1 VALAFYRKD
10 GCPARRPGCHAGV
23 VLYYSSHYPVFLTAG
38 MRAGGDNMKKG
49 MALLAVVIL
58 IGGLVYL
65 YHALSPGADDAAMVA
80 SGQGAAPD
88 ANPEPG
94 QPEAGASRGV
104 FDISVHSIEE
114 LEVLFGRAEEIAR
127 RPRPVG
133 DSDSIVLV
141 LHGPEVEFFAI
152 SNYDRYRSIVDRA
165 ARLDAFQVVDVKIC
179 QTMMDRFGIG
189 QDDIPA
195 FIEQVPD
202 GAAEVERLIR
212 EGYIYF

>member
-1 VALAFYRKD
+1 
-10 GCPARRPGCHAGV
+10 
-23 VLYYSSHYPVFLTAG
+23 
-38 MRAGGDNMKKG
+38 
-49 MALLAVVIL
+49 MALLGVVVVV
-58 IGGLVYL
+58 GGLAYL
-65 YHALSPGADDAAMVA
+65 YRAQMPGADEAAMVPA
-80 SGQGAAPD
+80 GQGAAPD
-88 ANPEPG
+88 ANPGPG
-94 QPEAGASRGV
+94 QPQAGVSRGV

-114 LEVLFGRAEEIAR
+114 LEVLFERAEEIAR
-127 RPRPVG
+127 HPRPVG
-133 DSDSIVLV
+133 DADSIVLV

-179 QTMMDRFGIG
+179 QTMMERFDIG

-202 GAAEVERLIR
+202 GAAEVERLTR

>member
-1 VALAFYRKD
+1 
-10 GCPARRPGCHAGV
+10 
-23 VLYYSSHYPVFLTAG
+23 
-38 MRAGGDNMKKG
+38 MKKG
-49 MALLAVVIL
+49 MALLAVLVL
-58 IGGLVYL
+58 VLVLVGGLVYL
-65 YHALSPGADDAAMVA
+65 YRAQAPGADDPAVVA
-80 SGQGAAPD
+80 TGQEAAPD

-94 QPEAGASRGV
+94 QPQAGASRGV

-114 LEVLFGRAEEIAR
+114 LEVLFERAEEIAR

-133 DSDSIVLV
+133 DGDSIVLV

-152 SNYDRYRSIVDRA
+152 SNYDRYRGIVDRA

-179 QTMMDRFGIG
+179 QTMMDRYDIG
-189 QDDIPA
+189 RDDIPA

-202 GAAEVERLIR
+202 GAAEVERLTR

>member
-1 VALAFYRKD
+1 MALAFYRKD
-10 GCPARRPGCHAGV
+10 GWPARRPGRHAGI

-49 MALLAVVIL
+49 MALLAVVVL

-65 YHALSPGADDAAMVA
+65 YHALSPGEDDAARVA
-80 SGQGAAPD
+80 TDQGEAPD
-88 ANPEPG
+88 ANAEPA
-94 QPEAGASRGV
+94 QPEAEASRGV

-114 LEVLFGRAEEIAR
+114 LEVLFERAEEIAS
-127 RPRPVG
+127 RPRAVG
-133 DSDSIVLV
+133 GGDSIVLV

-179 QTMMDRFGIG
+179 QTMMERFDIG

-202 GAAEVERLIR
+202 GAAEVDRLTR